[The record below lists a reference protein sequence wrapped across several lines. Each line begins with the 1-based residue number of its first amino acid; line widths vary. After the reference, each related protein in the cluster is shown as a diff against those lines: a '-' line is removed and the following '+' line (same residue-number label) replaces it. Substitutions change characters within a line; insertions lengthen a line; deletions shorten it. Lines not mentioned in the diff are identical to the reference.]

1 MKPDGTT
8 RSKTRLDRLMDDA
21 VARYELIADG
31 DRILIGVSG
40 GPDSIALLHLLAA
53 RAPFF
58 HLRIGVAHL
67 DHGLRPESGAD
78 AEFVRG
84 ITEGLGVEFFTKRID
99 LSARQRRPHV
109 SLESAAREARYDFLR
124 TTAERFGFNKVALGH
139 HADDNAETVL
149 LHLLRG
155 SGRLGLGGIRAIREG
170 VYLRPLIRATRGDI
184 ERYLTI
190 RRLRFRID
198 STNTD
203 PAMLRNR
210 IRHKLLPLLER
221 DYRQGVSAV
230 LSRSAEMLADEE
242 AWLDGLLKPVL
253 EQIIADRAPGRL
265 TIAAAELRGLPLAA
279 QRRLVRMAV
288 QRVQGVARGLAF
300 EHVEQILRIARR
312 SGAAGPL
319 NLPGHLCAQI
329 RQGALEFQLGQAG
342 LRPNVPPVQP
352 FEHILQGCGSLTIP
366 ETGDRLVLS
375 EAAQPQAS
383 DPRAAGSNIAFLNGD
398 IVRFPLTIRSW
409 RPGDRFRPL
418 GAGGTQ
424 KLKKFF
430 SDHKIP
436 GPVRRRCP
444 LLVSGDRIFWVA
456 GHRIDQQARV
466 GLHTGCVL
474 KAEIIFG
481 DGKAIA
487 S

>member
-1 MKPDGTT
+1 MRPDCTNRLT
-8 RSKTRLDRLMDDA
+8 SRLDRLVNDA

-31 DRILIGVSG
+31 DRVLIGVSG
-40 GPDSIALLHLLAA
+40 GPDSVALLHLLAA

-58 HLRIGVAHL
+58 HLRLGVAHL
-67 DHGLRPESGAD
+67 DHGLRPESGED

-84 ITEGLGVEFFTKRID
+84 MAEGLGVEFYAERID
-99 LSARQRRPHV
+99 MTARQRRPHV
-109 SLESAAREARYDFLR
+109 SLEAAAREARYDFLR
-124 TTAERFGFNKVALGH
+124 KTAVRFGFNKVALGH
-139 HADDNAETVL
+139 HADDNAETFL

-170 VYLRPLIRATRGDI
+170 VFIRPLIRAKRGDI
-184 ERYLTI
+184 ERYLSS

-210 IRHKLLPLLER
+210 IRHGLIPLLER
-221 DYRQGVSAV
+221 DYRPGVSAA
-230 LSRSAEMLADEE
+230 LSRSAEIYADEE
-242 AWLDGLLKPVL
+242 AWLDGLMKPVL
-253 EQIIADRAPGRL
+253 EQIVADCAPGRL
-265 TIAAAELRGLPLAA
+265 TLAAAELRGLPLAA

-288 QRVQGVARGLAF
+288 QRVQGDARGLAF

-319 NLPGHLCAQI
+319 NLPGRLCVQI
-329 RQGALEFQLGQAG
+329 RQGALAFQLSQSG
-342 LRPNVPPVQP
+342 LQPDVPQFQP
-352 FEHILQGCGSLTIP
+352 FEHILRECGSLTIL
-366 ETGDRLVLS
+366 ETGDRLVVS
-375 EAAQPQAS
+375 EAVRPEAG
-383 DPRAAGSNIAFLNGD
+383 DPRAADRRIAHLNGD
-398 IVRFPLTIRSW
+398 IVRFPLTIRNW
-409 RPGDRFRPL
+409 RAGDRFRPL

-430 SDHKIP
+430 SDHKVP

-444 LLVSGDRIFWVA
+444 LLVSGDQIFWVA
-456 GHRIDQQARV
+456 GYRIDQQARV
-466 GLHTGCVL
+466 GLHTRCVL
-474 KAEIIFG
+474 KAEIIFA
-481 DGKAIA
+481 DSRAIA